1 MLRNIKSKILAS
13 IQNKKINIF
22 LLFLVLSFVVLLVLK
37 LSTTYT
43 NTITFKINKIN
54 VPESYLVLNDS
65 SHTLKITLRT
75 SGFNLLKYY
84 FKKPNVD
91 IGFNENIEKSKDYY
105 IWNKH
110 QGFSDLNL
118 QFDKD
123 IEIVSI
129 IPDTLKFRF
138 DVNAVKKVP
147 IKLNSKLS
155 FSVGFDLLDS
165 IKIVPDSIKII
176 GPEVL
181 VSEISFVETDTF
193 RLKDIKSDI
202 DSPVLLNLPKDNNL
216 IFSEN
221 SVEIKADVDK
231 FTEGHLKI
239 PVTVINVPD
248 SLKIKYF
255 PKKLYVTY
263 YTSLSN
269 YNSISANDFIITCNF
284 NEVEKESEYLKPQIV
299 QQPKDARNVKLSQ
312 EQIEFIIIE

>member
-1 MLRNIKSKILAS
+1 MLRNIKSKILTS
-13 IQNKKINIF
+13 IQSKKINIF
-22 LLFLVLSFVVLLVLK
+22 LLFLVLSFVVLMVLK

-43 NTITFKINKIN
+43 NTISFKIHKTN
-54 VPESYLVLNDS
+54 VPESFLVLNDS
-65 SHTLKITLRT
+65 THTLKITLRT

-84 FKKPNVD
+84 FKKPNID
-91 IGFNENIEKSKDYY
+91 INFNENIEQSDDYY

-118 QFDKD
+118 QFSKD
-123 IEIVSI
+123 IEIISV

-138 DVNAVKKVP
+138 DINAVKKVP
-147 IKLNSKLS
+147 VKLNSKLA
-155 FSVGFDLLDS
+155 FSIGFDLLDS
-165 IKIVPDSIKII
+165 IKIVPDSIKVI

-181 VSEISFVETDTF
+181 VSEISFIETDTF
-193 RLKDIKSDI
+193 RLKDIKSNI
-202 DSPVLLNLPKDNNL
+202 DTPVLLNLPKDGNL
-216 IFSEN
+216 SFSEN
-221 SVEIKADVDK
+221 TVRIKAEVDK

-239 PVTVINVPD
+239 PVTVINIPD

-269 YNSISANDFIITCNF
+269 YNTISANDFTITCDF
-284 NEVEKESEYLKPQIV
+284 SSIEKASEYLTPKIV
-299 QQPKDARNVKLSQ
+299 QQPKAVRNLKLSQ

>member
-1 MLRNIKSKILAS
+1 MLRNIKSKILTS
-13 IQNKKINIF
+13 IQSKKINIF
-22 LLFLVLSFVVLLVLK
+22 LLFLVLSFVVLMVLK

-43 NTITFKINKIN
+43 NTISFKIHKTN
-54 VPESYLVLNDS
+54 VPESFLVLNDS
-65 SHTLKITLRT
+65 THTLKITLRT

-84 FKKPNVD
+84 FKKPNID
-91 IGFNENIEKSKDYY
+91 ISFNENIEQSNDYY

-118 QFDKD
+118 QFSKD
-123 IEIVSI
+123 IEIISV

-138 DVNAVKKVP
+138 DINAVKKVP
-147 IKLNSKLS
+147 VKLNSKLA
-155 FSVGFDLLDS
+155 FSIGFDLLDS
-165 IKIVPDSIKII
+165 IKIVPDSIKVI

-181 VSEISFVETDTF
+181 VSEISFIETDTF
-193 RLKDIKSDI
+193 RLKDIKSNI
-202 DSPVLLNLPKDNNL
+202 DTPVLLNLPKDGNL
-216 IFSEN
+216 SFSEN
-221 SVEIKADVDK
+221 MVKIKAEVDK

-239 PVTVINVPD
+239 PVTVINIPD

-269 YNSISANDFIITCNF
+269 YNTISANDFTITCDF
-284 NEVEKESEYLKPQIV
+284 SSIEKASEYLTPKIV
-299 QQPKDARNVKLSQ
+299 QQPKAVRNLKLSQ

>member
-1 MLRNIKSKILAS
+1 MLRNIKSKILTS
-13 IQNKKINIF
+13 IQSKKINIF
-22 LLFLVLSFVVLLVLK
+22 LLFLVLSFVVLMVLK

-43 NTITFKINKIN
+43 NTISFKIHKTN
-54 VPESYLVLNDS
+54 VPESFLVLNDS
-65 SHTLKITLRT
+65 THTLKITLRT

-84 FKKPNVD
+84 FKKPNID
-91 IGFNENIEKSKDYY
+91 INFNENIEQSDDYY

-118 QFDKD
+118 QFSKD
-123 IEIVSI
+123 IEIISV

-138 DVNAVKKVP
+138 DINAVKKVP
-147 IKLNSKLS
+147 VKLNSKLA
-155 FSVGFDLLDS
+155 FSIGFDLLDS
-165 IKIVPDSIKII
+165 IKIVPDSIKVI

-181 VSEISFVETDTF
+181 VSEISFIETDTF
-193 RLKDIKSDI
+193 RLKDIKSNI
-202 DSPVLLNLPKDNNL
+202 DTPVLLNLPKDGNL
-216 IFSEN
+216 SFSEN
-221 SVEIKADVDK
+221 MVKIKAEVDK

-239 PVTVINVPD
+239 PVTVINIPD

-269 YNSISANDFIITCNF
+269 YNTISAKDFIITCDF
-284 NEVEKESEYLKPQIV
+284 SSIEKASEYLTPKIV
-299 QQPKDARNVKLSQ
+299 QQPKAVRNLKLSQ